1 MILRLDKLF
10 AWFVSKTY
18 GLYEWYLWKQIE
30 EGPKPRHIGLILDGN
45 RRFAEV
51 HGLKAYLGH
60 EKGAEKLE
68 NVLKWCWDI
77 GIEIATIYAFS
88 TENFQRSPEEVREI
102 MRIIVESFEEL
113 LEDERV
119 HKNKVKVRAIGRLNL
134 LPDYVQKAIQKAEE
148 ETKDYNNYVLN
159 VAIGYGG
166 RTEILDAFRAIA
178 TKIQEGKLDT
188 KDITEKIIEDHLYT
202 AGLPDP
208 DLIIRTSGEERL
220 SGFLLW
226 QSAYSELYFV
236 EAYFPAFRKIDF
248 WRAIRTFQQRDRRF
262 GK

>member
-1 MILRLDKLF
+1 MFLKLDKLF
-10 AWFVSKTY
+10 DWLVSKTY
-18 GLYEWYLWKQIE
+18 GLYERYLWNQIE

-45 RRFAEV
+45 RRFAEIN
-51 HGLKAYLGH
+51 GLKAYLGH
-60 EKGAEKLE
+60 EKGADNLE
-68 NVLKWCWDI
+68 NVLKWCWDA
-77 GIEIATIYAFS
+77 GIEIATIFAFS
-88 TENFQRSPEEVREI
+88 TENFQRSPAEVQEI
-102 MRIIVESFEEL
+102 MRIIFESFEEL
-113 LEDERV
+113 LEDARV

-134 LPDYVQKAIQKAEE
+134 LPDYVQKAIKRAEE
-148 ETKDYNNYVLN
+148 GTKDYNDFVLN

-166 RTEILDAFRAIA
+166 RTEILDAFRAI
-178 TKIQEGKLDT
+178 TSKIQEGTLSPA
-188 KDITEKIIEDHLYT
+188 DITERIIEDHLYT

-236 EAYFPAFRKIDF
+236 EAYFPVFRKIDF
-248 WRAIRTFQQRDRRF
+248 WRAIRTFQQRERRY